1 MQRDFS
7 NDSSSESTAESGWT
21 RNFCKLKGNEFL
33 CEVDDEFMLDRFNL
47 TGLGH
52 DIQNAQE
59 AYDIIINS
67 DDLSNYNKSNVK
79 ELYGMIHQRFIV
91 TPNGLHRMVLKN
103 SNFRAKSIH

>member
-1 MQRDFS
+1 MQQNFS
-7 NDSSSESTAESGWT
+7 DDSSTSSVESGWT

-33 CEVDDEFMLDRFNL
+33 CEVDDEFILDRFNL

-67 DDLSNYNKSNVK
+67 DDLNSYNKINVK
-79 ELYGMIHQRFIV
+79 ELYGMIHQRFII
-91 TPNGLHRMVLKN
+91 TPSGLHKMVIQV
-103 SNFRAKSIH
+103 SNFFLA